1 MIFLECDNDE
11 AVVRGLGF
19 PRGAVE
25 HHASKGRVAKFL
37 KKAAGGKHFGLV
49 DQDPGASPPGYFREF
64 DLIEERPA
72 LRLNRYRHRRDG
84 KELIEIQPDLEPW
97 LYSAAAQAGLKPQ
110 DFHLPER
117 HQQLHDN
124 PKAHARKV
132 RDLVQELLAAGSPH
146 LLKLKDWLLSPSGQ

>member
-37 KKAAGGKHFGLV
+37 QKAAGGKHFGLV

-64 DLIEERPA
+64 EIIEEHPA
-72 LRLNRYRHRRDG
+72 LRLRRYRHRRDA

-97 LYSAAAQAGLKPQ
+97 LYAAAAQAGLKPK

-117 HQQLHDN
+117 HSQLHDN

-132 RDLVQELLAAGSPH
+132 SELVNALLSARSPH
-146 LLKLKDWLLSPSGQ
+146 LTKLRDWLLPMTGR